1 MDPREIISS
10 HLALCDEV
18 YQLLLEENTWL
29 KTEKSAPTMDFLN
42 RKKAILPKLD
52 ESLVLF
58 KKLKP
63 ELFDPFDD
71 TKQLVKDSHSK
82 LLQIFYVDRENED
95 LLIKLNQPHDRQTFN
110 RFTTPPEEIDEIHQ
124 HPTEDKKNA
133 EEDAGGDRSPNSPS

>member
-124 HPTEDKKNA
+124 HPTEDKKNT

>member
-42 RKKAILPKLD
+42 RKKAVLPKLD

-124 HPTEDKKNA
+124 HPTEDKKNT
-133 EEDAGGDRSPNSPS
+133 EEDAGGDEAPNSSS